1 MTRSIKAKSDP
12 VTPAAPL
19 DEDLVDQAIPGHGVP
34 SQDPDAAAQLP
45 LQPLEAEREVQSTLV
60 GGGAVAG
67 MATGAAIGVAVA
79 GPVGVLV
86 GASVG
91 AVAGALGGAAAGATA
106 AALADPAE
114 ANPAAKPA
122 KPSKVASQVGGT
134 GL

>member
-1 MTRSIKAKSDP
+1 MKRTIKANA
-12 VTPAAPL
+12 VGAAPR
-19 DEDLVDQAIPGHGVP
+19 DEDLVDQAVPGHGVP

-45 LQPLEAEREVQSTLV
+45 LDVLEAEREVQSTLV

-91 AVAGALGGAAAGATA
+91 AMAGALGGAAAGATTH
-106 AALADPAE
+106 ALATPEAVSPAVQ
-114 ANPAAKPA
+114 PAGS
-122 KPSKVASQVGGT
+122 SKVARQVSGT
-134 GL
+134 GP

>member
-1 MTRSIKAKSDP
+1 MTRSNKPSSHA
-12 VTPAAPL
+12 VLPAAPL

-34 SQDPDAAAQLP
+34 SQDPDATAQRPLLP
-45 LQPLEAEREVQSTLV
+45 AEAEREVQSTLV

-106 AALADPAE
+106 EAMADPKE
-114 ANPAAKPA
+114 AIPAGKPA
-122 KPSKVASQVGGT
+122 KPTTGAGKVGGT
-134 GL
+134 GP